1 MATLVVTGAA
11 RGIGHEIVRRAVA
24 RADTVFAV
32 VRKDSDRS
40 RFDASPKLRVVLM
53 DVADTASVEAGF
65 AEVDRLLAGQA
76 LDAIIHAAA
85 ISRPS
90 VIEIAPVSE
99 FEETLNTNAMG
110 SLRIL
115 KAAIPRLRGHGGRLI
130 LVTSRWGKASGALL
144 GAYCASKHAIE
155 SLADTARRETMGM
168 NLHIILVEP
177 GVVKT
182 DMLTTQ
188 GAESESL
195 IGRMTPSEAS
205 LYATLYRRYAKLT
218 TGAGR
223 TAITTAQCAAD
234 IEKALFAR
242 RPRTRYRIGR
252 DSKIVCFLTW
262 LLPDRWMDGIMA
274 LSLNRKPLNPTGKPM

>member
-1 MATLVVTGAA
+1 MPTLLVTGAA
-11 RGIGHEIVRRAVA
+11 RGIGNELVRRALA
-24 RADTVFAV
+24 RGDTVLAV

-40 RFDASPKLRVVLM
+40 RFGASNNLHVILM
-53 DVADTASVEAGF
+53 DVADTTSVESGF
-65 AEVDRLLAGQA
+65 AEVDRLLAGQP

-99 FEETLNTNAMG
+99 FEEILNTNAMG

-130 LVTSRWGKASGALL
+130 LVTSLWGKASGALL

-188 GAESESL
+188 APESESL
-195 IGRMTPSEAS
+195 IGRMTPSQES
-205 LYATLYRRYAKLT
+205 LYGTLYRRYSKLT
-218 TGAGR
+218 AGAGR
-223 TAITTAQCAAD
+223 TAITTAECAAD
-234 IEKALFAR
+234 IEKALFASN
-242 RPRTRYRIGR
+242 PRTRYRIGK

-274 LSLNRKPLNPTGKPM
+274 LSLNRKPLNPTSK